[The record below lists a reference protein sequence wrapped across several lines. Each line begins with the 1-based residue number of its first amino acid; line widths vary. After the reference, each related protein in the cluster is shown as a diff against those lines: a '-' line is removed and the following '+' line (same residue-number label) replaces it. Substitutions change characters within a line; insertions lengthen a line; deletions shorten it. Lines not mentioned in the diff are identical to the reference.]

1 MQYEQGSPEYFMSLA
16 LRLAEMAYERG
27 EVPVGAIVVK
37 DGKIMGSGFNERET
51 GRCATLHA
59 ELTAIENAC
68 RALNSWRLSDCDLY
82 VTLEPCP
89 MCAGAIINARVRR
102 VYIGALDAKTGAV
115 RSVASLFE
123 MPFNHRPLV
132 TCGLLE
138 QQCGQ
143 ILSDFF
149 AGLRKKR
156 EQRGE

>member
-102 VYIGALDAKTGAV
+102 VYIGALDAKAGAV